1 MMPRSHFL
9 FGMFVGA
16 VVSIFFTDFTLGY
29 VFLAGIAAVLVDID
43 HFVSHMLAE
52 KEFSLT
58 GMWKRVFNDHYKK
71 HLKAAHYRSKYV
83 HKWQGFLIFSVLL
96 APIAFWMPILAVA
109 LYAGYYSHLLAD
121 WLSGLNFYGHMRPY
135 VLEVQHLMYPVVV
148 DELIFDVFVFDLAM
162 IILLYRG
169 LI

>member
-9 FGMFVGA
+9 FGIFAGA
-16 VVSIFFTDFTLGY
+16 VVSLFFQEFTLRY
-29 VFLAGIAAVLVDID
+29 VFLAGVLAVLVDID
-43 HFVSHMLAE
+43 HFVSHMIAE
-52 KEFSLT
+52 KEVSLI

-71 HLKAAHYRSKYV
+71 HLKATHYRSRYV
-83 HKWQGFLIFSVLL
+83 HGWRGVLILSMLFV
-96 APIAFWMPILAVA
+96 PITFWTPLIAIA

-121 WLSGLNFYGHMRPY
+121 WFSGLDFYGHIRPY
-135 VLEVQHLMYPVVV
+135 VLEVKHLMYPVVV
-148 DELIFDVFVFDLAM
+148 DELIFDVFVFNLAM